1 MVTKV
6 GLTIIFFYLQL
17 VLFNKHFFFREEM
30 ASASQQFNR
39 KDTKFD
45 ASGQNRSLD
54 IKIDDFDI
62 SFGDK

>member
-1 MVTKV
+1 VTLFQCSLGRAHKT
-6 GLTIIFFYLQL
+6 GLTVYLIKEDGEF
-17 VLFNKHFFFREEM
+17 VVYRYE
-30 ASASQQFNR
+30 
-39 KDTKFD
+39 DTKFD

>member
-1 MVTKV
+1 
-6 GLTIIFFYLQL
+6 
-17 VLFNKHFFFREEM
+17 VLFNKHYFFFREEM